1 MEISAQ
7 IIDKRVERNLVPVDF
22 EITDW
27 EALKIYFDQ
36 LVAMDPQTTEELG
49 HFLKQISELE
59 AIVKE
64 DMAWRYIRMT
74 CDTEN
79 EELRKRY
86 QYFVEE
92 ILPHLSVYEDQ
103 LNRKIAGHPHFH
115 DLDRVTYLTYTRS
128 LVKQIELFREENIPL
143 ISQAQMTSQQY
154 GATVGSMSISHKGE
168 TMTLQQAAR
177 ILEDKDRE
185 LRESVWRKV
194 GTRRA
199 EDAEKIHGILDKLIE
214 LRTQMAKNS
223 GFTYFSEYIFP
234 QLGRFDYQPEDT
246 LAFHH
251 AVEMVAKPVYLELM
265 EERKQLLGVDK
276 LRPWDLSVDIFGE
289 EPLAPFKKVE
299 DLISHSTQMLGNL
312 NPVLG
317 TMIQQMAEKGFLDLE
332 SRMGKAPGGYNYP
345 LAETGVPFIFMNAT
359 GSQADVTT
367 MLHESGHAVHA
378 YLTHE
383 LSLNAFKDTP
393 SEVAE
398 LASMTMELLTLD
410 YYHYMY
416 PEEEKRKRAI
426 KEQLVRCI
434 MIFPWI
440 ATVDAFQKWL

>member
-168 TMTLQQAAR
+168 T
-177 ILEDKDRE
+177 
-185 LRESVWRKV
+185 
-194 GTRRA
+194 
-199 EDAEKIHGILDKLIE
+199 
-214 LRTQMAKNS
+214 
-223 GFTYFSEYIFP
+223 
-234 QLGRFDYQPEDT
+234 
-246 LAFHH
+246 
-251 AVEMVAKPVYLELM
+251 
-265 EERKQLLGVDK
+265 
-276 LRPWDLSVDIFGE
+276 
-289 EPLAPFKKVE
+289 
-299 DLISHSTQMLGNL
+299 
-312 NPVLG
+312 
-317 TMIQQMAEKGFLDLE
+317 
-332 SRMGKAPGGYNYP
+332 
-345 LAETGVPFIFMNAT
+345 
-359 GSQADVTT
+359 
-367 MLHESGHAVHA
+367 
-378 YLTHE
+378 
-383 LSLNAFKDTP
+383 
-393 SEVAE
+393 
-398 LASMTMELLTLD
+398 
-410 YYHYMY
+410 
-416 PEEEKRKRAI
+416 
-426 KEQLVRCI
+426 
-434 MIFPWI
+434 
-440 ATVDAFQKWL
+440 